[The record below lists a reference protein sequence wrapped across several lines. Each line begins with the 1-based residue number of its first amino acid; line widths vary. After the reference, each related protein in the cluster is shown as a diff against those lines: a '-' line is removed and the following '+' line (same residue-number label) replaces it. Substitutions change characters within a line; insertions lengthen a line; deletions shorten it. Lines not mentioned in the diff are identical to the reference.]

1 MGSVVPFPVRRT
13 QGDPREGE
21 AQGVRTPPPERSGEV
36 VILPVVQRVRPAR
49 ETLPPVNVPAGDS
62 L

>member
-13 QGDPREGE
+13 QGDPRVGE
-21 AQGVRTPPPERSGEV
+21 AQGVRPPPEHSGEV

-49 ETLPPVNVPAGDS
+49 DTLPAVNVPAGEN

>member
-13 QGDPREGE
+13 QGDPRDGE
-21 AQGVRTPPPERSGEV
+21 AQGVRPPPERSGEV

-49 ETLPPVNVPAGDS
+49 DALPPVNVPAGDS